1 MNFSSGQT
9 KLASLFY
16 TGVYI
21 KRYYPCRQKTVM
33 LSINISL
40 ILQVMLVK
48 YNNTKIKV
56 KPWESGKGLH
66 VLTLPDPTGPMTA
79 SSLPCKK
86 QPPQLQVT

>member
-1 MNFSSGQT
+1 
-9 KLASLFY
+9 
-16 TGVYI
+16 
-21 KRYYPCRQKTVM
+21 M
-33 LSINISL
+33 LRINISL
-40 ILQVMLVK
+40 ILRVMLVK

-86 QPPQLQVT
+86 TTTTITSYIINWLAGKQQILNSENLDVSQIDT

>member
-1 MNFSSGQT
+1 
-9 KLASLFY
+9 
-16 TGVYI
+16 
-21 KRYYPCRQKTVM
+21 M

-86 QPPQLQVT
+86 QPLQLQVT